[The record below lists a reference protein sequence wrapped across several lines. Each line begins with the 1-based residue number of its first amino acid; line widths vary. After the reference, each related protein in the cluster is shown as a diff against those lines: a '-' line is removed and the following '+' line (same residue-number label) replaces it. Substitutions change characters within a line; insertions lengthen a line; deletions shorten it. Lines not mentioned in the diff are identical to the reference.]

1 MKKEIVV
8 LVAIIAA
15 LGAYIALQRSD
26 QVQYQLPELALIE
39 PDSITR
45 IEISNGEKAVVLD
58 RAADDIWQVGE
69 AKYKAD
75 AHKAERIV
83 EVISALRLTTLVAES
98 EDYHRFALD
107 PEQRVRVKAWVGE
120 DLKRTFDVG
129 KAADTFRHTFVKLEG
144 DPRVF
149 HAEKNFQEWFKV
161 STEDLRD
168 KRVLSFDEAKIE
180 RIVLTHK
187 GKSVAFIRSAVATEQ
202 EKEEA
207 SAKADEDT
215 LENAVPTDTWQTED
229 GLPADATKVATLL
242 SLLASLDCQRF
253 LGENPTSAPEFEI
266 ALYGEDETHT
276 LTIYH
281 KVEID
286 EQTLWPATS
295 SQSASAFE
303 LPDWKAQDIIK
314 VPDDLLIQAPDNET
328 QE

>member
-15 LGAYIALQRSD
+15 VGAYIVLQRSD
-26 QVQYQLPELALIE
+26 QVQYQLPELALIA
-39 PDSITR
+39 PDTITR
-45 IEISNGEKAVVLD
+45 IEISDGEEAVVLE
-58 RAADDIWQVGE
+58 RAADDTWQVGE

-83 EVISALRLTTLVAES
+83 EVISALRLSTLVAES

-144 DPRVF
+144 DPRVY

-168 KRVLSFDEAKIE
+168 KRVLSFDQAKID

-187 GKSVAFIRSAVATEQ
+187 DQSAAFVRAAGTAELEQ
-202 EKEEA
+202 GQA
-207 SAKADEDT
+207 SAKADEDSS
-215 LENAVPTDTWQTED
+215 ENAVAGTWQSEA
-229 GLPADATKVATLL
+229 GVHADDTKVAALL
-242 SLLASLDCQRF
+242 SLLASLDCQRH
-253 LGENPTSAPEFEI
+253 LTENPTAAPEFEI
-266 ALYGEDETHT
+266 TLHGEEETHT
-276 LTIYH
+276 LTIYP

-286 EQTLWPATS
+286 GQIVWPATS

-303 LPDWKAQDIIK
+303 LPDWKAQDIITA
-314 VPDDLLIQAPDNET
+314 PDDLLITASDNET